1 MKGLSGRTAIV
12 TGGSSGIGQAIAI
25 RLGQEGVHVA
35 VNYVGPVEG
44 AEVTKE
50 AIDAGVARCINEVR
64 ADRTELGVVLIT
76 HYQRLLDHVQPD
88 HVHILVDGRI
98 VDSRGPEL
106 ARRLEREGYEAWRTE
121 PR

>member
-44 AEVTKE
+44 AEVTMSPKQT
-50 AIDAGVARCINEVR
+50 VEVGEDK
-64 ADRTELGVVLIT
+64 AAALL
-76 HYQRLLDHVQPD
+76 RLLEYIEEDEDVQAVYANFDIPAD
-88 HVHILVDGRI
+88 V
-98 VDSRGPEL
+98 
-106 ARRLEREGYEAWRTE
+106 LERVSASV
-121 PR
+121 